1 MQVYI
6 DNGTLSGCTT
16 GTFNSSTCTNVFAVV
31 FAVSSLDVGVANV
44 PEGFSNRTFFRTAH
58 IRELGFLNSFLS
70 VNKDLHAASL

>member
-1 MQVYI
+1 MFFLV
-6 DNGTLSGCTT
+6 
-16 GTFNSSTCTNVFAVV
+16 AV
-31 FAVSSLDVGVANV
+31 AVLSLDVGVANV